1 MLSNKEMDAALFL
14 EKLAGQQAGA
24 EVVLDVSVVVPVYNE
39 VESLPHLIE
48 AIASSIQ
55 PSGLSYQ
62 IICVDDGSKDGSAEL
77 LQQLASSRDDL
88 CAVILRPQLRANCC
102 HVGRF
107 RSRSRSCY
115 CYPRRRFAK

>member
-14 EKLAGQQAGA
+14 EKLAAQQAGA

-62 IICVDDGSKDGSAEL
+62 IICVDDGSKDGF
-77 LQQLASSRDDL
+77 
-88 CAVILRPQLRANCC
+88 C
-102 HVGRF
+102 
-107 RSRSRSCY
+107 
-115 CYPRRRFAK
+115 